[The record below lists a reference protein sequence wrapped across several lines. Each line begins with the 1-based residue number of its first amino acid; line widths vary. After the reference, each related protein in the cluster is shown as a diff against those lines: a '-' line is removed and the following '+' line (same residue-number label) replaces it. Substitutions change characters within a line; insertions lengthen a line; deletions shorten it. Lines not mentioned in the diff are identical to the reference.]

1 MEEFSG
7 GMDFYDDDDDS
18 IINSS
23 KHSNEN
29 GDNHVS
35 HHYNGIDRS
44 LWPEDDIRSY
54 LGFLPK
60 LFPDEQIS
68 IEPLANTEATV
79 ETFKEG
85 NEDGTGG
92 VAKLRTSSALFGV
105 GLIVRR
111 YDPTKQDG
119 GKELH
124 KFENW

>member
-7 GMDFYDDDDDS
+7 GMHFYDDDDDS

-23 KHSNEN
+23 KHFNEN

-44 LWPEDDIRSY
+44 LWLEDDIRSY

-68 IEPLANTEATV
+68 IEPLAYIEAIV
-79 ETFKEG
+79 ETLKEG
-85 NEDGTGG
+85 IEDGTGG
-92 VAKLRTSSALFGV
+92 VSKLRTSSALFGV
-105 GLIVRR
+105 GLIARR
-111 YDPTKQDG
+111 YDPTKEDG
-119 GKELH
+119 GKEVH
-124 KFENW
+124 KVEY